1 MNVLIHNDGKNKRNS
16 YEARLSDL
24 ALCGFGATQEEAIA
38 DLKRLVQG
46 LVASL
51 RNINYDEVTIVDWD
65 NQPLKSGA
73 V

>member
-1 MNVLIHNDGKNKRNS
+1 MNVKIHNDGKEKRES
-16 YEARLSDL
+16 FEARLEDINL
-24 ALCGFGATQEEAIA
+24 TGFGSTQEEAIA

-51 RNINYDEVTIVDWD
+51 RNVNYDDVTMVDWQG
-65 NQPLKSGA
+65 QPLKSGA

>member
-1 MNVLIHNDGKNKRNS
+1 
-16 YEARLSDL
+16 L

-46 LVASL
+46 LVVSL